1 MLADPG
7 PARRGVLHD
16 RCAESC
22 GDAGPGDDDRD
33 RQHPPARGGARL
45 PLALAL
51 LLLDVLVQF
60 FLAGLGVFGG
70 GFDGHVLNSIVVLAL
85 ALVVFVLALVARVG
99 VRDVLLALA
108 VLLLA
113 GVVQSLFRILADDGA
128 FWGGMHALGGLA
140 ILGIT
145 GFLHGSAIRRSRAV
159 AGP

>member
-1 MLADPG
+1 MTAAQNPAATQDPG
-7 PARRGVLHD
+7 TTTVTGSTHRHGVVLAY
-16 RCAESC
+16 RW
-22 GDAGPGDDDRD
+22 
-33 RQHPPARGGARL
+33 
-45 PLALAL
+45 ALAL